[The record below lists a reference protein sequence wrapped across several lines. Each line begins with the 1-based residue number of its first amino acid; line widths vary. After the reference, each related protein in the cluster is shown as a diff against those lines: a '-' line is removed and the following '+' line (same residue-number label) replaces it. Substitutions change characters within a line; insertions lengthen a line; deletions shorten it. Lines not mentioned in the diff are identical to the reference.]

1 MGKLAAV
8 RLGYAVRFGLAWRV
22 VASVAIPG
30 AALTPALAQT
40 AAPSSASQ
48 AVAGPYVSL
57 GAGAGFNSALVAQ
70 PSPALGATKSHDWNL
85 NAGPSGEIGFGW
97 GFGNGLR
104 LEVQA
109 DLTANKVS
117 GVSNYSVPQRAGGLE
132 SKYGGFVNL
141 MYDFNLGL
149 PVVPY
154 IGIGAGGQEIE
165 HDNFNRS
172 RVGFVF
178 ADPAH
183 GHQVVGDFAYQ
194 GIAGLSY
201 PVEFVPG
208 LSLTAEY
215 RFLGLLDP
223 QPSFRFATYSSG
235 DPVPTASGN
244 LRFASDY
251 DQSVMLGLRYVL
263 FPPKDRAT
271 AADAAP
277 LSPMPPAAEP
287 ARTYLVFFDWDRAD
301 LTVRGRQIVA
311 EAASASAH
319 VQTTR
324 IEVNGYTDL
333 SGSPDYNKRLSVR
346 RGEAVQAELVR
357 DGVQRDA
364 ISVTGFGES
373 NPLVPTAKGVREPQN
388 RRVEIILH

>member
-1 MGKLAAV
+1 MGAVPFDMAVRYGFARRIAAGAAIPFILAA
-8 RLGYAVRFGLAWRV
+8 
-22 VASVAIPG
+22 
-30 AALTPALAQT
+30 PALAQT
-40 AAPSSASQ
+40 ASPPQSQ
-48 AVAGPYVSL
+48 AVAGPYISL

-70 PSPALGATKSHDWNL
+70 PSASLGTTKSHDWNL
-85 NAGPSGEIGFGW
+85 DTGPSGAVGFGW

-117 GVSNYSVPQRAGGLE
+117 GVTNYSVPQRAGGLE

-154 IGIGAGGQEIE
+154 IGLGAGGQEIE
-165 HDNFNRS
+165 HNRFDRS
-172 RVGFVF
+172 PIGFVF

-201 PVEFVPG
+201 PVTFLPG

-223 QPSFRFATYSSG
+223 QPSFRFASFASG
-235 DPVPTASGN
+235 DPDPTAVGT
-244 LRFASDY
+244 LRFSSDY

-263 FPPKDRAT
+263 FPPKSSL
-271 AADAAP
+271 AAPDLVP
-277 LSPMPPAAEP
+277 LSPMPPAQQP

-301 LTVRGRQIVA
+301 LTVRARQIVA
-311 EAASASAH
+311 EAATASAH
-319 VQTTR
+319 VQITR
-324 IEVNGYTDL
+324 IEVNGYTDT
-333 SGSPDYNKRLSVR
+333 SGSPDYNRRLSVR
-346 RGEAVQAELVR
+346 RGESVAAELVR
-357 DGVQRDA
+357 DGVTRDD
-364 ISVTGFGES
+364 ITVTGYGDT
-373 NPLVPTAKGVREPQN
+373 NPLVSTGKNVREPQN

>member
-1 MGKLAAV
+1 MDAV
-8 RLGYAVRFGLAWRV
+8 RLGGAVKGGLAWR
-22 VASVAIPG
+22 IT
-30 AALTPALAQT
+30 AAATIHLAACAPALAQN
-40 AAPSSASQ
+40 AAAVASQ
-48 AVAGPYVSL
+48 AAAGPYISL
-57 GAGAGFNSALVAQ
+57 GAGAGFNSALTAQ
-70 PSPALGATKSHDWNL
+70 PSASLGQTKSHDWNL
-85 NAGPSGEIGFGW
+85 HAGPSGQIGFGW

-104 LEVQA
+104 LELQA

-117 GVSNYSVPQRAGGLE
+117 GVSNYSTPQRAGGLE

-154 IGIGAGGQEIE
+154 IGFGAGGQEIE

-172 RVGFVF
+172 RVGFIF

-201 PVEFVPG
+201 PVAFVPG

-223 QPSFRFATYSSG
+223 QPSFHFSSYSSG
-235 DPVPTASGN
+235 DPGPTASGN
-244 LRFASDY
+244 IRFSSDY

-263 FPPKDRAT
+263 FPPKDRAAS
-271 AADAAP
+271 AAAAP
-277 LSPMPPAAEP
+277 LSPAPPAP
-287 ARTYLVFFDWDRAD
+287 QPSRTYLVFFDWDRAD
-301 LTVRGRQIVA
+301 LTLRGRQIVA
-311 EAASASAH
+311 EAASASAR

-357 DGVQRDA
+357 DGVQPDV
-364 ISVTGFGES
+364 ISITGYGEA
-373 NPLVPTAKGVREPQN
+373 NPLVPTAKNVREPQN